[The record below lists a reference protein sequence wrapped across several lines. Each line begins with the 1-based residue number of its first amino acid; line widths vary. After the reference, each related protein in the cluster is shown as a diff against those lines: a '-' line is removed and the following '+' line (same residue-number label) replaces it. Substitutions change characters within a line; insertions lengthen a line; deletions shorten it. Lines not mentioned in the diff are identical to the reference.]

1 MSEKT
6 SLAFDLPEARSKATS
21 GSDPLDRI
29 SVRDF
34 VKEVEIGAFQSERG
48 VHQRIQFNV
57 VLEVSRSAAAKFDD
71 VDQVLSYDTIT
82 DAIEHQ
88 LAKER
93 INLLETLAERIAE
106 EILSNPRAV
115 RIFVRIEKLDRIPG
129 ALGVEIVRTRAF
141 SDKLSVLHPE
151 VKKELDK
158 ISPVVVFLPNAI
170 LNGDHLEEWLDALDG
185 LSRPAII
192 CVEMLD
198 AAPPATPI
206 PATNR
211 RIDLLAIEQ
220 NAWTLA
226 SRDKR
231 CVVIDS
237 RTELDW
243 AVHHGQISVW
253 APSRMILDAVD
264 GAQLEPTD
272 PLGLSDW
279 LARQFGAENVWVLGG
294 MQQAGSQ
301 DRFRLVSQPS
311 GLSAEK

>member
-1 MSEKT
+1 MTEKT
-6 SLAFDLPEARSKATS
+6 SLAFERPEARSKATS

-34 VKEVEIGAFQSERG
+34 VKDVEIGAFQSERG
-48 VHQRIQFNV
+48 VHQRVQFNV
-57 VLEVSRSAAAKFDD
+57 VLEVSSSAAARFDD

-151 VKKELDK
+151 VKAAQDK
-158 ISPVVVFLPNAI
+158 IAPVVVFLPNSI
-170 LNGDHLEEWLDALDG
+170 LKSDGLAGWLDALDS
-185 LSRPAII
+185 LSKPAII
-192 CVEMLD
+192 CVEMLEG
-198 AAPPATPI
+198 APPATPI

-211 RIDLLAIEQ
+211 RINLLTIEQ

-253 APSRMILDAVD
+253 APSRMVLDAVN
-264 GAQLEPTD
+264 GGELEPTN
-272 PLGLSDW
+272 PLGLSGW
-279 LARQFGAENVWVLGG
+279 LAQEFGAEEVWILGG
-294 MQQAGSQ
+294 TQPADAG
-301 DRFRLVSQPS
+301 DRFRVINQPS
-311 GLSAEK
+311 DLTADS

>member
-6 SLAFDLPEARSKATS
+6 SLAFEGPEARSKATS

-48 VHQRIQFNV
+48 VHQRVQFNL

-129 ALGVEIVRTRAF
+129 KLGVEIVRTRAF

-158 ISPVVVFLPNAI
+158 ITPVVVFLPNEV
-170 LNGDHLEEWLDALDG
+170 LRGDELGDWLDALDS
-185 LSRPAII
+185 LSKPAII
-192 CVEMLD
+192 CVEMID
-198 AAPPATPI
+198 GSPPPTPI
-206 PATNR
+206 SATNR

-220 NAWTLA
+220 NAWKLA
-226 SRDKR
+226 SLDKR

-253 APSRMILDAVD
+253 APSKMVLDAVNHAELD
-264 GAQLEPTD
+264 PKN

-279 LARQFGAENVWVLGG
+279 LAQEFGAGKVRVLGG
-294 MQQAGSQ
+294 TQPVDAK
-301 DRFRLVSQPS
+301 DRFKVNAQPS
-311 GLSAEK
+311 DLSADS

>member
-1 MSEKT
+1 MTEKT
-6 SLAFDLPEARSKATS
+6 SLAFERPEVRSKATS

-48 VHQRIQFNV
+48 VHQRVQFNV

-158 ISPVVVFLPNAI
+158 IAPVVVFLPNSI
-170 LNGDHLEEWLDALDG
+170 LSGEKLHEWLDALND

-198 AAPPATPI
+198 TPPPASPI

-211 RIDLLAIEQ
+211 RINLLSIEQ

-253 APSRMILDAVD
+253 APSRMVLDAVN
-264 GAQLEPTD
+264 GAELEPTN
-272 PLGLSDW
+272 PMGLSDW
-279 LARQFGAENVWVLGG
+279 LAREFGATNVWVLGEAKA
-294 MQQAGSQ
+294 AGTP
-301 DRFRLVSQPS
+301 DRFRVIEQPS
-311 GLSAEK
+311 EILV

>member
-6 SLAFDLPEARSKATS
+6 SLAFERPEARSKATS

-48 VHQRIQFNV
+48 VHQRVQFNV

-129 ALGVEIVRTRAF
+129 ALGVEIVRTRAY

-151 VKKELDK
+151 VKMELDK
-158 ISPVVVFLPNAI
+158 IAPVVVFLPNDI
-170 LNGDHLEEWLDALDG
+170 LRGDELGDWLDALDS
-185 LSRPAII
+185 LSKPAII
-192 CVEMLD
+192 CVERLD
-198 AAPPATPI
+198 AAPPPTPI

-253 APSRMILDAVD
+253 APSKMVLDAVN
-264 GAQLEPTD
+264 GAELEPTN

-279 LARQFGAENVWVLGG
+279 LAQEFGAGKVRVLGG
-294 MQQAGSQ
+294 MQPVEAG
-301 DRFRLVSQPS
+301 DRFKVIERPS
-311 GLSAEK
+311 DLSADS

>member
-6 SLAFDLPEARSKATS
+6 SLAFERPEARSMATS

-34 VKEVEIGAFQSERG
+34 VKDVEIGAFQSERG
-48 VHQRIQFNV
+48 VHQRVQFNV
-57 VLEVSRSAAAKFDD
+57 VLEVSRSAAARFDD

-115 RIFVRIEKLDRIPG
+115 RIFIRIEKLDRIPG

-158 ISPVVVFLPNAI
+158 IAPVVVFLPNEI
-170 LNGDHLEEWLDALDG
+170 LKGDSLPEWLDALNG

-192 CVEMLD
+192 CVEMLETP
-198 AAPPATPI
+198 PPASAI

-211 RIDLLAIEQ
+211 RIDLLSIEQ

-253 APSRMILDAVD
+253 APSKMVLDAVN
-264 GAQLEPTD
+264 GADLQPKN

-279 LARQFGAENVWVLGG
+279 LAREFGADKVWVLGG
-294 MQQAGSQ
+294 AQSGAAS
-301 DRFRLVSQPS
+301 DRFRVIERPADISI
-311 GLSAEK
+311 

>member
-1 MSEKT
+1 MTEKT
-6 SLAFDLPEARSKATS
+6 SLAFERLEARAKATS

-48 VHQRIQFNV
+48 VRQRVQFNV
-57 VLEVSRSAAAKFDD
+57 VLEVSRSAAARFDD

-106 EILSNPRAV
+106 EILSNPRAI

-129 ALGVEIVRTRAF
+129 ALGVEIVRSRAL

-151 VKKELDK
+151 IKKELDK
-158 ISPVVVFLPNAI
+158 IAPVVVFLPNAV
-170 LNGDHLEEWLDALDG
+170 LKSDDLPAWLDALDD
-185 LSRPAII
+185 LKKPAII
-192 CVEMLD
+192 CVEMLEM
-198 AAPPATPI
+198 APPATPI
-206 PATNR
+206 PATNH
-211 RIDLLAIEQ
+211 RINLLAIEQ

-253 APSRMILDAVD
+253 APSKMVLDAVD
-264 GAQLEPTD
+264 APELHARN
-272 PLGLSDW
+272 PLGMSEW
-279 LARQFGAENVWVLGG
+279 LAQQFGADKVWILGE
-294 MQQAGSQ
+294 APPAASK
-301 DRFRLVSQPS
+301 DRVRRIATPADVR
-311 GLSAEK
+311 GED

>member
-1 MSEKT
+1 MTEKT
-6 SLAFDLPEARSKATS
+6 SLAFERPEARSKATS

-48 VHQRIQFNV
+48 VHQRVQFNV

-158 ISPVVVFLPNAI
+158 IAPVVVFLPNEV
-170 LNGDHLEEWLDALDG
+170 LRGDDLSDWLDALND
-185 LSRPAII
+185 LSKPAII

-198 AAPPATPI
+198 RAPPPTPI

-211 RIDLLAIEQ
+211 RINLLAIEQ

-253 APSRMILDAVD
+253 APSRMVLDAVN
-264 GAQLEPTD
+264 GAELDPTR
-272 PLGLSDW
+272 PLGLSAW
-279 LARQFGAENVWVLGG
+279 LAGEFGADKVWVLGG
-294 MQQAGSQ
+294 TVPAEAQ
-301 DRFRLVSQPS
+301 DKFRIVPKPS
-311 GLSAEK
+311 DIKSEN